1 MALARAPREGG
12 REGGRDERRR
22 KGGGREGGRDE
33 RRRKGGRREGGREGR
48 TGWGDASSCL
58 GRGEVLP
65 EDGVV
70 QVAAAVEAEGLREGG
85 REGGREG
92 EVVVGMGT
100 D

>member
-1 MALARAPREGG
+1 MR
-12 REGGRDERRR
+12 
-22 KGGGREGGRDE
+22 GGGKGIGGMEGA
-33 RRRKGGRREGGREGR
+33 REGR
-48 TGWGDASSCL
+48 TGGGDASSCL

-70 QVAAAVEAEGLREGG
+70 QVAAAVEAEGLRED
-85 REGGREG
+85 GREG